1 MRLEPRLTAGVCWV
15 GAGLPIVATSIEAV
29 LVLAGVETL
38 SIPVVGAI
46 AAALRSLVVF
56 DVAGEVFESSPS
68 AILLLFLLTT
78 VAWAVEGVTVFRLR
92 EREYAYA
99 AAGFV
104 TLFSLLFLLAYS
116 PVFTSDVPVVQ
127 LGGFALLAVVASG
140 TAWGTVLVYDW
151 DSDLDETTRRELSA
165 ARGTQRE
172 ARGTFEDEL
181 EGRLDVQTR
190 DRLRPIVPDAVD
202 AVETRIEEFREDCDR
217 IDREA
222 DRIEAGGSDAPR
234 DRARAAA
241 TLRDEAEGL
250 DPVERVD
257 GLVGSLAERV
267 PTAVREAFG
276 DLHLV
281 SRYGEAYEVRN
292 LTDYNELRL
301 SSVGTTA
308 QIGGTAH
315 DLGERLAAV
324 AENRPL
330 QEVATAVDAA
340 RSHLES
346 LRTHV
351 DEQEARFADLAGDAT
366 ERVEMATAEI
376 GVVDGTPGERLQQ
389 LLIDGRY
396 ETDPPVGPSATAVE
410 TTLSEGRDLLHD
422 CDFPA
427 AIDRAEAAVET
438 AERLVAT
445 AEFFRA
451 VDEAIAHRTGSV
463 PIPAAA
469 GAELATALK
478 PAFERGRGVEYSVR
492 GGRVRFGFDDGH
504 RTAESDPEDPSG
516 GDDTPDLGGSNG
528 NGVRPEAVV
537 DEVAYVLREL
547 RSDADAVRSTDVVEL
562 QTADLPEQCTAPGVL
577 ENLTRF
583 GERQHGVDSFELQPG
598 APPGYLEL
606 RVDDGERP
614 DDVIDRIHERYLN
627 QYGQ

>member
-1 MRLEPRLTAGVCWV
+1 MRLEPRLAAGVCWI
-15 GAGLPIVATSIEAV
+15 GAGLPIVATSVEAV

-56 DVAGEVFESSPS
+56 DVAGGVFESSPS

-78 VAWAVEGVTVFRLR
+78 VAWAVEGVAVFGLR

-116 PVFTSDVPVVQ
+116 PVFASDVPVVQ
-127 LGGFALLAVVASG
+127 LGGFVSLAVVASG
-140 TAWGTVLVYDW
+140 AAWGTVLVYDW
-151 DSDLDETTRRELSA
+151 DSDLDEATRTELSA
-165 ARGTQRE
+165 AREAARE
-172 ARGTFEDEL
+172 ARRTFEDEL
-181 EGRLDVQTR
+181 DGRLDSRTR
-190 DRLRPIVPDAVD
+190 ARLRSVAPGALDS
-202 AVETRIEEFREDCDR
+202 VEARIDEFREDCDR
-217 IDREA
+217 IDDEA
-222 DRIEAGGSDAPR
+222 DRIEAGDVAGPR
-234 DRARAAA
+234 DRARAATA
-241 TLRDEAEGL
+241 LREEAEGL
-250 DPVERVD
+250 DPEGRVD
-257 GLVGSLAERV
+257 GLAGTLAEQV
-267 PTAVREAFG
+267 AAAVREEFG

-281 SRYGEAYEVRN
+281 SRYGGAYEVRN

-315 DLGERLAAV
+315 DLGERLAATV
-324 AENRPL
+324 EDHSLP
-330 QEVATAVDAA
+330 EVATAVDAA
-340 RSHLES
+340 RSHVES
-346 LRTHV
+346 LRSHV
-351 DEQEARFADLAGDAT
+351 DEQEARFADLAGTAT
-366 ERVEMATAEI
+366 ERVEAATAEVE
-376 GVVDGTPGERLQQ
+376 VVDGTPGERLEQ
-389 LLIDGRY
+389 LLLDGRY

-410 TTLSEGRDLLHD
+410 DALSEGRDRLHD

-427 AIDRAEAAVET
+427 AIDRAETAVET

-451 VDEAIAHRTGSV
+451 VDEAIAHGNGSV

-469 GAELATALK
+469 GDELATALK
-478 PAFERGRGVEYSVR
+478 PAFERGRGVEYAVD
-492 GGRVRFGFDDGH
+492 GGRVRFGAAAEGGGRDAGADP
-504 RTAESDPEDPSG
+504 TAGGEG
-516 GDDTPDLGGSNG
+516 GDLGRSVES
-528 NGVRPEAVV
+528 GVRPDEVV
-537 DEVAYVLREL
+537 DEVVYVLREL
-547 RSDADAVRSTDVVEL
+547 RADADAVRSADVVEL

-583 GERQHGVDSFELQPG
+583 GERQHGVESFELQPG

-606 RVDDGERP
+606 RVDDDERP